1 MGRPVHRTARVQ
13 SLDRGL
19 AIIEALARERRL
31 LGIRE
36 IADELEVSHSTASR
50 LAATLRDRG
59 FLDQERDG
67 GRYALGLR
75 LTRYARLAV
84 AASALEVAARPV
96 IEMLVEELGETVSL
110 GIPVIGSVM
119 VVWSEAPSEGPLRIT
134 LEPGTVV
141 RYTSSAAGRAILA
154 AMSPAERDA
163 VLPLGWQRR
172 TTPGGRS
179 LEEFVKELAKTIVR
193 GHAIELAEG
202 DPEVASVAVAVHDDE
217 GHVIGALSC
226 SMPIGSAST
235 PRIASVAEALSAGAS
250 DIAARRARPGLH
262 RWSIPAIDSIS
273 YWTPDLEP
281 VIDELE
287 ERLGVRP
294 ARGEGG
300 RGTAVLSIGGGSY
313 LLVIGPDTELD
324 ADPSGLD
331 HPSLR
336 GWSARV
342 RNFDQCVEAAR
353 AAGADFGPVRRAGV
367 DRTDRGSLRWR
378 VAAIDGPLGDLF
390 PRLVDWSE
398 TEEHP
403 AATSPGGVKLV
414 AFRGEHPE
422 PELIRSQLDVLG
434 LAADLE
440 VTRGPEPRLW
450 ATLEGPNGRVELST
464 S

>member
-1 MGRPVHRTARVQ
+1 MHRTARVQ

-19 AIIEALARERRL
+19 AIIEALARARRL

-36 IADELEVSHSTASR
+36 IADELDVSHSTASR

-59 FLDQERDG
+59 FLDQERHG

-110 GIPVIGSVM
+110 GIPVIGGVM
-119 VVWSEAPSEGPLRIT
+119 VVWSEAPREGPFRIT

-163 VLPLGWQRR
+163 VLPLGWRRR
-172 TTPGGRS
+172 TPTPRGGS
-179 LEEFVKELAKTIVR
+179 LEEFVKELAATIVR
-193 GHAIELAEG
+193 GHAIELTEG
-202 DPEVASVAVAVHDDE
+202 DPEVACVAVAVHDDE
-217 GHVIGALSC
+217 GDVIGALSC

-250 DIAARRARPGLH
+250 DIAARRAWPGLH
-262 RWSIPAIDSIS
+262 RWSIPAIDSIA

-294 ARGEGG
+294 ALGEGG

-324 ADPSGLD
+324 VNTSGLD

-367 DRTDRGSLRWR
+367 DRPDRGSLRWK

-440 VTRGPEPRLW
+440 VTPGPEPRLW